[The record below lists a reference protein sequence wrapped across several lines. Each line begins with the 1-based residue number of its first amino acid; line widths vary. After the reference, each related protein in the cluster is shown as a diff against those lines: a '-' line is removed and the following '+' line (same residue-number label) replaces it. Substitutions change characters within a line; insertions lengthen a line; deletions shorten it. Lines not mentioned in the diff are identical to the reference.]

1 MFSKT
6 IKEFAYHSPK
16 TLSEALQLLAEF
28 GDTAKP
34 VLGGTDLV
42 PKMKAHVVT
51 PQHVIALKQL
61 KELQILSFDEKDGL
75 KIGAAVTLYDLEKF
89 PVVKQYY
96 PALYEGVHSIAST
109 QIRNLG
115 TLVGNACN
123 AVPSADSCPA
133 LLVLDATATI
143 RSTSGVRT
151 VPMREFFTGVCK
163 TVVKPDELV
172 TQISI
177 PSPTSGSH
185 SIYYAHTIRRA
196 LDLAMVGSAANMTIE
211 DGICTDIK
219 IALGAVAA
227 TPRRA
232 YHAEELLKGQTL
244 TDELIEESAICASLQ
259 DCAPITDMR
268 ATAEYRRELVKVLT
282 RNALR
287 YCRDAQ

>member
-1 MFSKT
+1 M
-6 IKEFAYHSPK
+6 
-16 TLSEALQLLAEF
+16 LAEF
-28 GDTAKP
+28 GDAAKP
-34 VLGGTDLV
+34 VLGGTNLV

-61 KELQILSFDEKDGL
+61 KELQVLSFDEKDGL

-89 PVVKQYY
+89 PAVKQYY

-133 LLVLDATATI
+133 LLVLDAVATI
-143 RSTSGVRT
+143 ESVSGIRT
-151 VPMREFFTGVCK
+151 VPMSDFFTGVCK

-177 PSPTSGSH
+177 PAPASGSH
-185 SIYYAHTIRRA
+185 SMYYAHTIRRA
-196 LDLAMVGSAANMTIE
+196 LDLAMVGSAVNVALEN
-211 DGICTDIK
+211 GVCSDIR

-232 YHAEELLKGQTL
+232 YHAEELLKGRTL
-244 TDELIEESAICASLQ
+244 TDELIEEAAVCASLH

-268 ATAEYRRELVKVLT
+268 ATEEYRRELVKVLT

-287 YCRDAQ
+287 HCRNAQ

>member
-6 IKEFAYHSPK
+6 IKEFAYHSPQ
-16 TLSEALQLLAEF
+16 TLSEALKLLEDF

-61 KELQILSFDEKDGL
+61 KELQVLSYDEKDGL
-75 KIGAAVTLYDLEKF
+75 TVGAAVTLYDLEKF
-89 PVVKQYY
+89 PAVKQHY

-115 TLVGNACN
+115 TLAGNACN

-133 LLVLDATATI
+133 LLVLDAVATI
-143 RSTSGVRT
+143 ESASGSRT
-151 VPMREFFTGVCK
+151 VPMSDFFTGVCK
-163 TVVKPDELV
+163 TVVQPNEIV
-172 TQISI
+172 TKITI
-177 PSPTSGSH
+177 PAPAAGSR

-196 LDLAMVGSAANMTIE
+196 LDLAMVGSAANVTLE
-211 DGICTDIK
+211 NGVCSDIR

-232 YHAEELLKGQTL
+232 YHAEELLKGKAL
-244 TDELIEESAICASLQ
+244 TDELIEEAAVCASLQ

-282 RNALR
+282 RRALR
-287 YCRDAQ
+287 HCRDAQ